1 MPPSARAAVLLRR
14 VSATAAYTAA
24 IKRRVEGVEILA
36 VQMILC
42 NAERIGKPLIMRD
55 LSCTQELDRLPD
67 VGIVDHTQNVVV
79 GRACLL
85 LCCNCKSAS
94 F

>member
-42 NAERIGKPLIMRD
+42 DAERIGETIKGEWILRYPFFLNFPFDVQTVLGCVDTLNQTVHNRD
-55 LSCTQELDRLPD
+55 FIAD
-67 VGIVDHTQNVVV
+67 G
-79 GRACLL
+79 
-85 LCCNCKSAS
+85 
-94 F
+94 